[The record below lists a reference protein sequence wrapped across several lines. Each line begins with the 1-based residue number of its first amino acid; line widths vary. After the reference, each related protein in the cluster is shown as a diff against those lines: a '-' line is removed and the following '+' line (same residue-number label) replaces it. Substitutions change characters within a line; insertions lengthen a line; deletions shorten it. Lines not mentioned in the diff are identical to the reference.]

1 MHNFG
6 FWAVEPGAK
15 IATFGSWPATL
26 LLHCHE
32 IFLVVSR
39 FPRCISCY
47 IAESGT
53 VYNIHALCLAGSG
66 SREERGGEARPH
78 EAHQVDKQQQQK
90 QKTTTTATTTTM
102 HILGICPVIKFVYS
116 TSTIVEVSIRSH
128 QSLKSLPAKLAVR
141 QVLADFAVCDWRRY
155 CKALCDE
162 KFG

>member
-1 MHNFG
+1 M
-6 FWAVEPGAK
+6 EPGAK
-15 IATFGSWPATL
+15 IATFGSWSATL
-26 LLHCHE
+26 LLHCHK

-90 QKTTTTATTTTM
+90 QQQQKQKTTTM

-141 QVLADFAVCDWRRY
+141 QVLADFAVCD
-155 CKALCDE
+155 
-162 KFG
+162 

>member
-1 MHNFG
+1 M
-6 FWAVEPGAK
+6 EPGAK
-15 IATFGSWPATL
+15 IATFGSWSATL

-116 TSTIVEVSIRSH
+116 TSTIVEVS
-128 QSLKSLPAKLAVR
+128 LKSLPAKLAVR
-141 QVLADFAVCDWRRY
+141 QVLADFAVCD
-155 CKALCDE
+155 
-162 KFG
+162 

>member
-1 MHNFG
+1 M
-6 FWAVEPGAK
+6 EPGAK
-15 IATFGSWPATL
+15 IATFGSWSATL
-26 LLHCHE
+26 LQHCHE
-32 IFLVVSR
+32 IFLVVSS

-90 QKTTTTATTTTM
+90 QQQQKQQQQKQKTTTTKTTTTKTTTTM

-116 TSTIVEVSIRSH
+116 TSTIVEVS
-128 QSLKSLPAKLAVR
+128 LKSLPAKLAVR
-141 QVLADFAVCDWRRY
+141 QVLADFAVCD
-155 CKALCDE
+155 
-162 KFG
+162 

>member
-1 MHNFG
+1 M
-6 FWAVEPGAK
+6 EPGAK
-15 IATFGSWPATL
+15 IATFGSWSATL
-26 LLHCHE
+26 LLHCHK

-90 QKTTTTATTTTM
+90 QQQQKQQQQKQKTTTKKTTTPAATTTM

-141 QVLADFAVCDWRRY
+141 QVLADFAVCD
-155 CKALCDE
+155 
-162 KFG
+162 